1 MKMFCTGNPKRKTIA
16 YILQPFESASL
27 TSGWDFTQTESV
39 ERFGKIIGNYNI
51 FVNSAFVAPGIQE
64 QLMLTCH
71 KVWMQQDIKGHIVNI
86 GTTLENTDNTSPYN
100 KSKKKFRKQSL
111 QLSDDT
117 GISGV
122 KTTYVVLGGIGED
135 MCDIQHI
142 GSTIKWIIKQP
153 FRIPIIQIESVK

>member
-1 MKMFCTGNPKRKTIA
+1 MIFCTGNPAHKTIA
-16 YILQPFESASL
+16 YVINPDRYASL
-27 TSGWDFTQTESV
+27 STGYDFTTEKSLAQFANEIEDYAV
-39 ERFGKIIGNYNI
+39 